1 MYRLIVLV
9 GLSALAVVAQDS
21 KKKKE
26 SAPSCY
32 RLEEQK
38 WREGAD
44 GLFYKYFRMET
55 TYAEARM
62 TCKAQGGDL
71 VMEKTQ
77 ATRNAIN
84 KMYSHYKGDL
94 TFWLGINVKAAGK
107 KGQPRTTA
115 WLDGS
120 PITKT
125 WWFNLKAVQ
134 TALSGNGNVCVY
146 RGIKGDHLWRN
157 RACTAKGFILC
168 QKKLNYECDRCAAEA
183 TMLNQASKDIHIP
196 SCAADNSFLAKQCG
210 VKQCWCV
217 RKDGVEITGSRKP
230 KDVKLD
236 CVAFRKRPG
245 RMTDCEK
252 KAKKGKN
259 GYAPVCDAT
268 GAYSARQCVKVVANS
283 NFCWCSQSDGTYI
296 PKTLHSKTDPK
307 APICPSHRDL
317 VYDCTKKTGTYPHP
331 FDKTRFIYCFFN
343 HAYAC
348 HCPSGVTYPN
358 KPHSACGVK
367 N

>member
-44 GLFYKYFRMET
+44 GLFYKYFRMEAT
-55 TYAEARM
+55 FAEART
-62 TCKAQGGDL
+62 TCQAQGGDV
-71 VMEKTQ
+71 VMEKTW
-77 ATRNAIN
+77 ATHEAIE
-84 KMYSHYKGDL
+84 KMYRHYKAGGL
-94 TFWLGINVKAAGK
+94 TFWVGILERGK
-107 KGQPRTTA
+107 VAK

-120 PITKT
+120 DIKKT
-125 WWFNLKAVQ
+125 WWSKKIPNAKQ
-134 TALSGNGNVCVY
+134 NKNGKNCVY
-146 RGIKGDHLWRN
+146 HGKDDTWYHRPCN
-157 RACTAKGFILC
+157 EKGFILC

-307 APICPSHRDL
+307 GPICPSHRDL